1 MTTQAT
7 PTPGVAKID
16 AAERDGFTLTAYVV
30 PDHDY
35 RPGEDD
41 EIYPRLT
48 REDRSGEGPEGHAFG
63 RRFHGVAQGDLYY
76 VEKGEIDRLRKVA
89 GHDGG
94 GSAVEERWLESVETD
109 AAALADGSLGFVGVL
124 VKASRAGIVFG
135 EASLRGLEDD
145 HRSSRSAAQSL
156 AYQLQI
162 AEELCGEA
170 LQDAEAK
177 LAEVCGRSEAA
188 R

>member
-1 MTTQAT
+1 MSTLTDDART
-7 PTPGVAKID
+7 ID
-16 AAERDGFTLTAYVV
+16 AAERDGFTLNAYVV

-48 REDRSGEGPEGHAFG
+48 PEDRSGDGPEGYAFG
-63 RRFHGVAQGDLYY
+63 RRFHGVAQGDLHY
-76 VEKGEIDRLRKVA
+76 VEQGEIDRLREAA

-94 GSAVEERWLESVETD
+94 GSAVERKWLEGVESD

-124 VKASRAGIVFG
+124 VRASRAGIVFG
-135 EASLRGLEDD
+135 EASLWGVEDD
-145 HRSSRSAAQSL
+145 HRSSRSAAESL
-156 AYQLQI
+156 AHQRQV

-170 LQDAEAK
+170 VRDAEAK
-177 LAEVCGRSEAA
+177 LAEVCRRPQVAP
-188 R
+188 

>member
-1 MTTQAT
+1 MSTLTDAR
-7 PTPGVAKID
+7 KID

-41 EIYPRLT
+41 DIYPRLT
-48 REDRSGEGPEGHAFG
+48 HEDRSGDGPEGYAFG
-63 RRFHGVAQGDLYY
+63 RRFHGVVQGDLYH
-76 VEKGEIDRLRKVA
+76 VEQEEIDRLREVA

-94 GSAVEERWLESVETD
+94 GSAVERRWLESVESD
-109 AAALADGSLGFVGVL
+109 AAALADGSLGFVGVM

-135 EASLRGLEDD
+135 EASLWGVEDD

-156 AYQLQI
+156 AYQRQM

-170 LQDAEAK
+170 LEDAKAK
-177 LAEVCGRSEAA
+177 LAEVCGRSEAP